1 MKKIICKYTKNG
13 GFIVFY
19 ETKKGPKKAKLIDKG
34 FVRKKHT
41 IKNKEIDTHPNT
53 LMYSARTEL
62 VERLMANKCEWCGIK
77 DIPMEIHHIR
87 KLKDLKG
94 KMIWEKVM
102 IAKKRKTMVLCLEC
116 HNNLHNGKLD

>member
-1 MKKIICKYTKNG
+1 MKKIISKYTKNG
-13 GFIVFY
+13 KFIISY
-19 ETKKGPKKAKLIDKG
+19 ETKKGPKKATLIDKG

-41 IKNKEIDTHPNT
+41 IKNQEIDIHPNT

-62 VERLMANKCEWCGIK
+62 VERLMANKCEWCGIQ

-94 KMIWEKVM
+94 KMAWEKVM
-102 IAKKRKTMVLCLEC
+102 IARKRKTMVLCLEC